1 MSVDLVNVRIQYPFE
16 NLCNIAKPILLLHQ
30 AYISSVLHPYD
41 SWERV
46 PCHNIPHD
54 PDFCGATLPCDL
66 GGVGLDPAE
75 NYKYPVW
82 YRET

>member
-1 MSVDLVNVRIQYPFE
+1 MFVYNTHLKTYVTLLY
-16 NLCNIAKPILLLHQ
+16 KLLLHQ

-66 GGVGLDPAE
+66 GGAGLDPAE